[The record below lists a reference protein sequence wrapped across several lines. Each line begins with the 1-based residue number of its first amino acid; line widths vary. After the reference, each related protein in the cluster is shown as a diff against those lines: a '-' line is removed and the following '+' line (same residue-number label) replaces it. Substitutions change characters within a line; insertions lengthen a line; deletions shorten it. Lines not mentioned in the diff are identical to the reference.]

1 VAILVNKSLT
11 MNTSDTFAAIDLGS
25 NSFHMIIARELDGQL
40 LLLDRHK
47 ETVRLRMGL
56 GPDGQL
62 DQAAQERAIACL
74 TRFGQR
80 LRGIPN
86 QNIRAV
92 GTNTLRLANNASDFL
107 ALAEIALG
115 VQIDIIA
122 GHEEARLIYLGVSH
136 FLAKDDQQQLV
147 MDIGGGSTEFIIGT
161 HFDPHSMTST
171 EMGCVSISQQFNLI
185 ERIDAVNFQK
195 ALTACQLVLRPHV
208 PKLRQLGWDKA
219 IGASGSIKAI
229 HETLVGNGWSHE
241 FITLAGME
249 KLREAL
255 INSESLEKTKII
267 GLSDNRKPVIGG
279 GLAIL
284 MAAFQLLDIDRMQ
297 VSAGALREGLILDM
311 LGRVHHTQD
320 VRETSIRALLTSSRI
335 DQAQAERVSHCASQF
350 FEQVEQDWNLTHP
363 ILPLKSLLVWAAL
376 THEVGHFISNRKYR
390 QHSAYIIENA
400 DLAGFNQEEQ
410 RLLAWL
416 VLRHRSKINAR
427 DLLILPDD
435 CLRVFPKIL
444 LLLRLAIRLHRGR
457 EAQPMNVSLKLIQEN
472 QLALCFPTGW
482 LTQNP
487 LTQLDLEIEA
497 KRIEE
502 AGFSLSLIEESESC

>member
-1 VAILVNKSLT
+1 
-11 MNTSDTFAAIDLGS
+11 MNTPDSFAAIDLGS
-25 NSFHMIIARELDGQL
+25 NSFHMIIAREVDGQL
-40 LLLDRHK
+40 QLLDRHK

-56 GPDGQL
+56 GSDGQL
-62 DQAAQERAIACL
+62 DQAAQERALACL

-86 QNIRAV
+86 ENIRAV
-92 GTNTLRLANNASDFL
+92 GTNTLRLASNTGDFL
-107 ALAEIALG
+107 MLAEAALG
-115 VQIDIIA
+115 AQIDIIP

-136 FLAKDDQQQLV
+136 FMANDDQQRLV

-161 HFDPHSMTST
+161 HFDPRSMTST

-185 ERIDAVNFQK
+185 ERISATDFRA

-208 PKLRQLGWDKA
+208 PKLRRLGWDKA

-229 HETLVGNGWSHE
+229 HEALISNGWSNE
-241 FITLAGME
+241 GITLAGME
-249 KLREAL
+249 KLRDAL
-255 INSESLEKTKII
+255 ITGGSLDKLKIE

-279 GLAIL
+279 GLAVL
-284 MAAFQLLDIDRMQ
+284 MAAFQLLGIEQMQ
-297 VSAGALREGLILDM
+297 VSPGALREGLILDM

-335 DQAQAERVSHCASQF
+335 DQAQAERVAHCASGF
-350 FEQVEQDWNLTHP
+350 FEQVKLDWQLHHA

-390 QHSAYIIENA
+390 HHSAYILENA

-410 RLLAWL
+410 GLLAWL
-416 VLRHRSKINAR
+416 VLHHRSKMSAK
-427 DLLILPDD
+427 DLLTLPED
-435 CLRVFPKIL
+435 CLTVLPKVL
-444 LLLRLAIRLHRGR
+444 VLLRLATRLHRGR
-457 EAQPMNVSLKLIQEN
+457 EDQPISVKLTLIKEN
-472 QLALCFPTGW
+472 QLALSFPNGW
-482 LTQNP
+482 LAQNP

-497 KRIEE
+497 KRLEG
-502 AGFSLSLIEESESC
+502 AGFSLKLVEKPIF